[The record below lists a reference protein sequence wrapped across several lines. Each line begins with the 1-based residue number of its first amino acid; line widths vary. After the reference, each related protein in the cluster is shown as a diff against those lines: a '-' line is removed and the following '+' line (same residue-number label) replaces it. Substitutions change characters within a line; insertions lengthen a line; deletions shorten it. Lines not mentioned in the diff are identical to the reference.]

1 MPSILEYLGHLV
13 EIFNP
18 VKSAFKEQLR
28 SFLCVLSQ
36 VGDVPEQNNIRF
48 SSYQRG
54 NGTKQDGRKKFTLV
68 QLSPDKHTC
77 ERASFKASMAM
88 I

>member
-36 VGDVPEQNNIRF
+36 VGDVPEKNNIRIA
-48 SSYQRG
+48 SCQRG
-54 NGTKQDGRKKFTLV
+54 AKQDGRKKFTLV